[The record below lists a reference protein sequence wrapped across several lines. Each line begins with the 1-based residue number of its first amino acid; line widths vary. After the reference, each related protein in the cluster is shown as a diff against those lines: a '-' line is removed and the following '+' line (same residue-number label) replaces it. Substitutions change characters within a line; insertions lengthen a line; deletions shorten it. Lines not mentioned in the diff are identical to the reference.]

1 MDELSVDEAMI
12 PFKGRLGIK
21 QYYMKDKRTKWGIKV
36 FVLAG
41 ARNGYTIH
49 LQVYSGKIS
58 TLSNAEPSLSS
69 RVVLGLLDGLESTS
83 PKIYM
88 DNYYTSPELFL
99 ALYKKNVNACGT
111 ARSSRKY
118 YPGDLV
124 VAKTVETGFY
134 DYRSCGPI
142 LACVWIL

>member
-1 MDELSVDEAMI
+1 
-12 PFKGRLGIK
+12 
-21 QYYMKDKRTKWGIKV
+21 MKDRPTKWGIKV
-36 FVLAG
+36 FVLAD
-41 ARNGYTIH
+41 ARKGYTIR
-49 LQVYSGKIS
+49 LQVYSGKNS
-58 TLSNAEPSLSS
+58 TRSNAEAGLSS

-118 YPGDLV
+118 YPGD
-124 VAKTVETGFY
+124 
-134 DYRSCGPI
+134 
-142 LACVWIL
+142 